1 MSLASRIIYLVSLIV
16 FLSSAA
22 VAAPSNDVVKL
33 RTDWAIAKYRT
44 PKNQQIPEFEKLIKR
59 AEAMNASQPRNAEI
73 MLWYATTL
81 SSYAQL
87 KGGMGVL
94 GHVKKAKSLL
104 EQTIQMNPGIENGL
118 AQGVLGAL
126 YARVPGWPIA
136 FGDKNKARELLQAAV
151 RIDPQGS
158 DSNYYYGDFL
168 VNTGDYK
175 AAQKHLDIA
184 QSAPI
189 RAGYEIQDRGR
200 KGEIAT
206 SLAKLRRLER

>member
-1 MSLASRIIYLVSLIV
+1 MEQYMSLISRMTYLVTLIV

-44 PKNQQIPEFEKLIKR
+44 PKNQQLPEFEKLIKR
-59 AEAMNASQPRNAEI
+59 AEAMNASHPRDAEI

-94 GHVKKAKSLL
+94 GHVKKAKTLL
-104 EQTIQMNPGIENGL
+104 EQTIQINPRVENGL
-118 AQGVLGAL
+118 AQGVLGAM

-136 FGDKNKARELLQAAV
+136 FGDKNKARQHLQAAIQ
-151 RIDPQGS
+151 IDPQGS
-158 DSNYYYGDFL
+158 
-168 VNTGDYK
+168 
-175 AAQKHLDIA
+175 
-184 QSAPI
+184 
-189 RAGYEIQDRGR
+189 
-200 KGEIAT
+200 
-206 SLAKLRRLER
+206 